1 MKPPRPVTVELIF
14 GEWRVLYADRK
25 PGGRYCAARFDA
37 KDHTERSVLNWV
49 ARQPR
54 IRLAEAKP

>member
-14 GEWRVLYADRK
+14 GEWRVLYADRQ
-25 PGGRYCAARFDA
+25 PGGRYRAAGVGA
-37 KDHTERSVLNWV
+37 EGHTERSVLNWV